1 VPDNKSKETTTIE
14 STAPNTSGRSFLKP
28 VRLLAIV
35 AVLALIAACA
45 ILAWQYRDAQNK
57 AKAAQNE
64 VARLSNPQEA
74 AKEEVRQLTEK
85 VGNLVVL
92 PNETPTLAT
101 VNDPAKLKDQAFFA
115 QAEKGDKVLIFTQ
128 AKRAILYRPS
138 TNKVI
143 ESAPVNIG
151 DSSSQSKT
159 TSTSNTAPATQTVT
173 PSQ

>member
-1 VPDNKSKETTTIE
+1 VADNKSKETTTIE
-14 STAPNTSGRSFLKP
+14 STTPKASRRSLL
-28 VRLLAIV
+28 RLLV
-35 AVLALIAACA
+35 VVGVLALIAACA
-45 ILAWQYRDAQNK
+45 ILALQYRDAQNK
-57 AKAAQNE
+57 AQNE

-74 AKEEVRQLTEK
+74 AKEEVRQLTAK

-151 DSSSQSKT
+151 DSSTQSKAAASSNAAP
-159 TSTSNTAPATQTVT
+159 TSQTPAPTQ
-173 PSQ
+173 